1 MRFFLSSL
9 GIFLIITS
17 LIFGSFHIQI
27 PFFIHLLGS
36 TKITFGVGALLLLLG
51 RDLSIKT
58 LKLLVPLSIAL
69 LGISHLATHRFFF
82 LQSSPYRWNYLAALV
97 VGFILARFIGLKKSV
112 VLLLALSILAPL
124 SGFFITSEG
133 RLLFSDDHPS
143 FLYRL
148 LLLWEEFPSIPFYSP
163 QWNGGYDAR
172 EFFPSGSLA
181 PFFIGFPLFLLLGVK
196 ESYNLIA
203 SFLVFVLPSLSV
215 YFASRKLGQSKYA
228 SSFSAIVAGSSSSVW
243 FTWGLTYGTLG
254 FLVSASL
261 APWCYSFAA
270 SYNRSSKILGILI
283 FSLTLFWPLGGVIVL
298 PALLLLIKK
307 RAFLFLLILSAI
319 HLTWIPI
326 FLSASKVGS
335 FVQAENTERKKPSL
349 AETPLETFRDT
360 FEKANPLIL
369 FIGSALIIRKKFL
382 SLAALYLLIL
392 GVGGPVIKPHLE
404 FDRMLIVFFLT
415 LSIPLGALLA
425 SIRGLAQEGLLLTIL
440 TLSIFQITKISIN
453 KTPIIFHFEGSE
465 SKFVI
470 SEMERLK
477 PTGRVL
483 FAGFTL
489 HELSGGHVALLP
501 ELTGAQMMASRYQHD
516 TWKYQDIVPVSYRE
530 RGSKGIN
537 EYLELY
543 NVEYIITHDDFWGK
557 WYQKR
562 NAEYLKMSEEKK
574 FKIFRR
580 LKFNSNWALEGEV
593 SEVKQN
599 RNSIE
604 LIPLSADVT
613 IRFNYFPFLESSNCT
628 IEGKNLGS
636 EMNFI
641 RLNNCPI
648 GKKIVIKSLS
658 PFNRILG

>member
-1 MRFFLSSL
+1 MGTILSSL

-17 LIFGSFHIQI
+17 LVFGSFHIQV
-27 PFFIHLLGS
+27 PFFIHILGS
-36 TKITFGVGALLLLLG
+36 TKVTLSLGVLFFLLG
-51 RDLSIKT
+51 RELSTKT
-58 LKLLVPLSIAL
+58 LKLLVPLSIVF
-69 LGISHLATHRFFF
+69 LGVSHLATHRFFF
-82 LQSSPYRWNYLAALV
+82 LQSTPFRWNYLAALV
-97 VGFILARFIGLKKSV
+97 LGFILARFIGIKRSGF
-112 VLLLALSILAPL
+112 LLFALSIILPL

-181 PFFIGFPLFLLLGVK
+181 PFFMGFPLFLLFGIK
-196 ESYNLIA
+196 DSYNLLA

-215 YFASRKLGQSKYA
+215 YFASRKLGQNKTA
-228 SSFSAIVAGSSSSVW
+228 SCYSAIVAGASSSLW

-270 SYNRSSKILGILI
+270 TYSRSSKLLGIFI
-283 FSLTLFWPLGGVIVL
+283 FSLSLFWPLGGVIIL

-335 FVQAENTERKKPSL
+335 FVQAENSERKKPSIT
-349 AETPLETFRDT
+349 ETPLETFREN

-369 FIGSALIIRKKFL
+369 FLGSVLVIRKKFI
-382 SLAALYLLIL
+382 SLVALYLLLL
-392 GVGGPVIKPHLE
+392 GVGVPMIKPHLE
-404 FDRMLIVFFLT
+404 FDRMLVVLFLT

-425 SIRGLAQEGLLLTIL
+425 SIKGKISQGLLLAL
-440 TLSIFQITKISIN
+440 LCLSIFQTTKISLN

-465 SKFVI
+465 SKFVTE
-470 SEMERLK
+470 EMKRLK
-477 PTGRVL
+477 PEGRVL

-489 HELSGGHVALLP
+489 HELSGGHVAPLP
-501 ELTGAQMMASRYQHD
+501 ELTNTQMMASRYQHD
-516 TWKYQDIVPVSYRE
+516 TWKYQDIVPLDYRE
-530 RGSKGIN
+530 KGSKGIN
-537 EYLELY
+537 EYLKLY
-543 NVEYIITHDDFWGK
+543 NVEYIITHDNFWGA

-562 NAEYLKMSEEKK
+562 ADAYQKTSEEKK
-574 FKIFRR
+574 FRIFKR
-580 LKFNSNWALEGEV
+580 LRFSSDWTLEGELL
-593 SEVKQN
+593 ELKQN

-604 LIPLSADVT
+604 LVPLSSDLT
-613 IRFNYFPFLESSNCT
+613 IRFNYLPFLRSSDCE
-628 IEGKNLGS
+628 ISGS
-636 EMNFI
+636 DISSQIKFI
-641 RLNNCPI
+641 SLKNCPI
-648 GKKIVIKSLS
+648 GKKIVIKSIS
-658 PFNRILG
+658 PFSRIF